1 MDEFPKII
9 SVDDHIVEP
18 PTLWQDRV
26 PAEVP
31 RGRAQ
36 GRPRARR
43 ATVTFKVAG

>member
-26 PAEVP
+26 PAKYRE
-31 RGRAQ
+31 RTE
-36 GRPRARR
+36 GRPAHRGDR
-43 ATVTFKVAG
+43 